1 MIKWGEFKDDDT
13 VFEAFLPEHDRESD
27 AWLLRS
33 SRQGHILEERRV
45 RLTWPPRFGP
55 DSGDVAQI
63 EAELDASM
71 ARVASLQP
79 SATHGGYVPDPC
91 DDVASEPHV
100 LAVLAALL
108 AEYVEAEKA
117 LGLTEEQ
124 SRTYLGLPHGTRAD
138 GLYPMAVT
146 PRRDGLM
153 RRLIALASVLE
164 RDGRVLPRKAELL
177 DAVLAGNAEAIRGL
191 LSAQGVN
198 LPDQE

>member
-1 MIKWGEFKDDDT
+1 MIKWGEFKDGDT

-91 DDVASEPHV
+91 DDVAAEPHV

-108 AEYVEAEKA
+108 AEYIEAEKA

-146 PRRDGLM
+146 PKRDGQL
-153 RRLIALASVLE
+153 RRMIALARVVE
-164 RDGRVLPRKAELL
+164 RDSRISPRKSELL
-177 DAVLAGNAEAIRGL
+177 AAVLADDISCVRGI
-191 LSAQGVN
+191 LSAQGVE
-198 LPDQE
+198 LEEDS

>member
-1 MIKWGEFKDDDT
+1 VIKWGEFKDGNA
-13 VFEAFLPEHDRESD
+13 VFEAFLPEHDRESS

-33 SRQGHILEERRV
+33 SRHGHVLEERRV

-55 DSGDVAQI
+55 DSGDVAKI

-71 ARVASLQP
+71 ARVAPLQP
-79 SATHGGYVPDPC
+79 PATQGGYVPGPC

-108 AEYVEAEKA
+108 AEYVDAEKA

-146 PRRDGLM
+146 PKRDGQM
-153 RRLIALASVLE
+153 RRMIALARVVE
-164 RDGRVLPRKAELL
+164 RDSRMFPRKSDLL
-177 DAVLAGNAEAIRGL
+177 AAVLADDISCVRGIV
-191 LSAQGVN
+191 SAQGVEREE
-198 LPDQE
+198 DS